1 MKNIRIASVLFI
13 GALAGACQQS
23 ETISRRQASRGSAE
37 AILNQGLSLQIQD
50 NQLDAYDYTFG
61 SQALRIQ
68 SLEDKGSSRLEA
80 TRQAFVASKQGLD
93 EVSQAALKS
102 LCQNMGLS
110 AAADSYTEANSLPA
124 DGVLYLHWRSHY
136 SVQQK
141 QQLGAILEGIKAPVR
156 CLLKIQLGL
165 ESDNQFAIVSLDPIP
180 VEQQKLA
187 GTAKVLDAVEEG
199 LMLIDANPA
208 ITLNQGQLIPIDS
221 PAEIKPKIAAIHSG
235 DIQAALSKNS
245 GAACRYHTL
254 NGQTKVGNPA
264 ALRSY
269 EYSINSAK
277 PYTIGNVKPQSISGR
292 NLPACGKVK
301 TEVIDRTIQANV
313 ACGDYRSIQDEGLEA
328 GCQWSVEVANANDP
342 GNVLGYNIS
351 MEKITFETVDV
362 GTTSGAASV
371 IPEAPNNPVRTR
383 STVFNGF
390 SATQL
395 TSMEQAFD
403 FWIGVS
409 PKSYAT
415 HFDKYVTRVNYLG
428 RTGPD
433 CSVQGVLAYVE
444 TLTSTEIFWCE
455 AAGMS
460 APAITNQNSPL
471 QIMLIGV
478 TAFHENLHTRGRE
491 HDFDAPQYQPCLGTA
506 ESALLS
512 FDAIKTCT
520 DDYCLAFKDFAL
532 QEYKAELDYSLQGD
546 ARRFQGQC
554 QIWNNGLG
562 LKATDFRT

>member
-1 MKNIRIASVLFI
+1 MKHIRIASV
-13 GALAGACQQS
+13 ALVCVVVTGCQQS
-23 ETISRRQASRGSAE
+23 ETLSRRQASRGSAE

-61 SQALRIQ
+61 SQALQIQ
-68 SLEDKGSSRLEA
+68 KLEDKGSSRLEI
-80 TRQAFVASKQGLD
+80 TRKAFVASNQGLD
-93 EVSQAALKS
+93 EGSKTALTS
-102 LCQNMGLS
+102 LCQNIGLS
-110 AAADSYTEANSLPA
+110 LNGDSFTEASSLPA
-124 DGVLYLHWRSHY
+124 DGRVYLHWRSHY

-141 QQLGAILEGIKAPVR
+141 EQLCALLEGIKAPVR
-156 CLLKIQLGL
+156 CLVRIQLGA
-165 ESDNQFAIVSLDPIP
+165 ESDNQFAFISLDPIP

-187 GTAKVLDAVEEG
+187 GTAKVLEAVDEG

-208 ITLNQGQLIPIDS
+208 INLNQGQLIPIES
-221 PAEIKPKIAAIHSG
+221 PADIKPKIAALHSG
-235 DIQAALSKNS
+235 DIQAQLSKNS

-254 NGQTKVGNPA
+254 NGQTKVGNPT
-264 ALRSY
+264 ALRTY
-269 EYSINSAK
+269 EYSVSSAK
-277 PYTIGNVKPQSISGR
+277 PYTLGTVRPQSISGR
-292 NLPACGKVK
+292 NLPACSKVK
-301 TEVIDRTIQANV
+301 TEVIDRTIQADV

-328 GCQWSVEVANANDP
+328 GCQWSVEVMNANDP
-342 GNVLGYNIS
+342 GNALGYNIS

-362 GTTSGAASV
+362 GTTTGAASV
-371 IPEAPNNPVRTR
+371 IPEAPNNPVRAR
-383 STVFNGF
+383 STAFNGF

-415 HFDKYVTRVNYLG
+415 HFDKYVTRVSYLG
-428 RTGPD
+428 RQGPD
-433 CSVQGVLAYVE
+433 CSVQGVLAYVVS
-444 TLTSTEIFWCE
+444 LTSTEIFWCE

-460 APAITNQNSPL
+460 AAAITNQNSPL
-471 QIMLIGV
+471 QILLIGV

-512 FDAIKTCT
+512 FDALKTCT

-554 QIWNNGLG
+554 QIWNNALG

>member
-1 MKNIRIASVLFI
+1 MKHIRIASALLF
-13 GALAGACQQS
+13 AVTATACQQS
-23 ETISRRQASRGSAE
+23 ETISRRQAIRGSAQ
-37 AILNQGLSLQIQD
+37 AILNQGLSLQIRD
-50 NQLDAYDYTFG
+50 TQLDAYDYTFG
-61 SQALRIQ
+61 SQALQIQ
-68 SLEDKGSSRLEA
+68 KLEDKGSSRLEI
-80 TRQAFVASKQGLD
+80 TRKAFVASNQSLD
-93 EVSQAALKS
+93 EGSKAALTS
-102 LCQNMGLS
+102 LCQNAGLS
-110 AAADSYTEANSLPA
+110 PAADNFTEASSLPA

-136 SVQQK
+136 SLKQK

-156 CLLKIQLGL
+156 CLLKIQLGA
-165 ESDNQFAIVSLDPIP
+165 ESDNQFAFVTLDPIP

-199 LMLIDANPA
+199 LMLIDASPA
-208 ITLNQGQLIPIDS
+208 INLDQGQLIPIEGPLD
-221 PAEIKPKIAAIHSG
+221 IKPKIAAIHSG
-235 DIQAALSKNS
+235 DIQAQLSKNS

-254 NGQTKVGNPA
+254 NGQMKVGNPA

-269 EYSINSAK
+269 EYSVNSAK
-277 PYTIGNVKPQSISGR
+277 PYTLGSVQPQSISGR
-292 NLPACGKVK
+292 NLPACNKVK
-301 TEVIDRTIQANV
+301 TEVLDRTIQANV
-313 ACGDYRSIQDEGLEA
+313 ACGDYRSIQEEGLEA
-328 GCQWSVEVANANDP
+328 GCQWSVEVVNANDP

-351 MEKITFETVDV
+351 MEKIAFETVDV
-362 GTTSGAASV
+362 GTATGAASV
-371 IPEAPNNPVRTR
+371 IPEAPNNPIRSR

-390 SATQL
+390 SAAQL

-444 TLTSTEIFWCE
+444 SLTSTEIFWCE

-460 APAITNQNSPL
+460 AAAITNQNSPL

-491 HDFDAPQYQPCLGTA
+491 HDFDAPEYQPCLGTA

-512 FDAIKTCT
+512 FDALKTCT

-562 LKATDFRT
+562 LKATDFET